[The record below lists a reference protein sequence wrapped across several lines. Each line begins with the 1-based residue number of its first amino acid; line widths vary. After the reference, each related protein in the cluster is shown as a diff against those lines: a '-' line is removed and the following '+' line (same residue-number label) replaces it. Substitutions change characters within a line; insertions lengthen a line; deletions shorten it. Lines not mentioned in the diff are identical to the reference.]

1 MNDSR
6 KRWLPLALILL
17 VGILAI
23 VRVQRKRIATLPS
36 PQAMLDAAADAQHE
50 LTRVPA
56 KLTPISD
63 AEEISIGDR
72 LAARYTTELTPANL
86 TPQQRATNKAIE
98 AYLQRVALRTAT
110 HTRRHLPWRVHY
122 IPDSG
127 FVNAFAL
134 PGGHILVGLGLLQLM
149 HSEDALAGVLGHEIE
164 HVDLRHCVERVQ
176 TEEQLR
182 NLGPIG
188 IILNLPA
195 QVFLAG
201 YSKEQELEADRD
213 GVTLAVEAGYS
224 PLGLRDLFIQFQK
237 LEPTPTNQSATPVD
251 EAANLSLST
260 LTGYF
265 ASHPPAATR
274 LQQLDTLI
282 AANHWP
288 TPPLKPLALPGS

>member
-17 VGILAI
+17 LGVLAI
-23 VRVQRKRIATLPS
+23 VHTERHHIATPAS
-36 PQAMLDAAADAQHE
+36 PQAMLNAAADAQHE

-56 KLTPISD
+56 HFDPMSD
-63 AEEISIGDR
+63 AAEIALGTN
-72 LAARYTTELTPANL
+72 LASRYVTEFTPTNLTPA
-86 TPQQRATNKAIE
+86 QRTHNAAIE
-98 AYLQRVALRTAT
+98 TYLQQVALRTAS
-110 HTRRHLPWRVHY
+110 HTRRQLPWRVHY
-122 IPDSG
+122 IPNAS

-134 PGGHILVGLGLLQLM
+134 PGGQIFVGLGLLNLM
-149 HSEDALAGVLGHEIE
+149 HSEDALAAVLGHEIE
-164 HVDLRHCVERVQ
+164 HVDLRHCAERVQ
-176 TEEQLR
+176 TEEHLR

-188 IILNLPA
+188 AIVGLPV

-213 GVTLAVEAGYS
+213 GATLAVEAGYS
-224 PLGLRDLFIQFQK
+224 PLGLRDLFTEFQK
-237 LEPTPTNQSATPVD
+237 LETPSTSSSNNPID
-251 EAANLSLST
+251 EAASLSLST

-265 ASHPPAATR
+265 QSHPPASAR

-288 TPPLKPLALPGS
+288 TPKLQPLRLPT